1 MSTTPKSGIVS
12 DHALLRWVERVMGSD
27 IIAQARAEI
36 LGDGRAGA
44 IPKIGSGR
52 IHVRSLGATL
62 LIRNG
67 LVVTVTKP
75 DKPARAKAV
84 RHE

>member
-1 MSTTPKSGIVS
+1 MSTPPKSGIVS

-36 LGDGRAGA
+36 LGDGRASV
-44 IPKIGSGR
+44 IPKIGSGKL
-52 IHVRSLGATL
+52 HVRRLGATL
-62 LIRNG
+62 VVSNG

-75 DKPARAKAV
+75 NKPARAKAV
-84 RHE
+84 RHA